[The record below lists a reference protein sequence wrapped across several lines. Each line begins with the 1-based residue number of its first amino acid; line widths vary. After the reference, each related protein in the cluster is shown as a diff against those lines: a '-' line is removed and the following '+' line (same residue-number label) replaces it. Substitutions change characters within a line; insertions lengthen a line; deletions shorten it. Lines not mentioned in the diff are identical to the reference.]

1 MAVGGGGGGISRG
14 GECGGG
20 GSVPIEEGVV
30 SNRERSKILAF
41 CFVLLMG
48 MDGALLVDDGGRK
61 WKELEE
67 RELELELE

>member
-30 SNRERSKILAF
+30 SNSDRSKILAF

-48 MDGALLVDDGGRK
+48 MDEASLVDDGGRK
-61 WKELEE
+61 WKDLEE
-67 RELELELE
+67 RELELE